1 MICPLDRWERNFDRA
16 NQDNV
21 RDQDNFKKLVDLLR
35 ANISALTK
43 NEAYSISSTC
53 LNSSTF

>member
-35 ANISALTK
+35 ANIIALTK

-53 LNSSTF
+53 LNS